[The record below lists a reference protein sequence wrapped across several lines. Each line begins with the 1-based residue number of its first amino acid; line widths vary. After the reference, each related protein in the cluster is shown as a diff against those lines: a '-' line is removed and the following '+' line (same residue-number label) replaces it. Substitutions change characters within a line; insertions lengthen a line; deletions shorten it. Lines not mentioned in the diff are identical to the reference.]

1 MRFLPLILAGLWRKP
16 ARTVFTFLSI
26 VVAFILFGL
35 LTSIQAAFDHA
46 LESSRLD
53 RLLVDTRYGTPLPL
67 AYVNKIEQLSGVTV
81 VAPRQMV
88 VGYFRDPRDRFG
100 VVMTNPEKFFAVRPE
115 LTATREQ
122 IKALMANRAG
132 ALISVFSA
140 RKNGWKLGQKVP
152 VISSLPRKDGGHVWT
167 FDIVGIFDDAD
178 WPGTGRWFV
187 GNYDYVDQERAANQS
202 TMDRMLVRIADPAR
216 STQMSRQIDRLF
228 ANSAAPTR
236 TGSEKSGAQSGVA
249 ALGNIA
255 FFTGSVIVAV
265 LFMLLFLTGNTMM
278 QSVRE
283 RDSEFAVL
291 KTMGY
296 SDGAVLAL
304 VLGEAVL
311 LCAGAAGAGLLLSTV
326 AVPWFQKLS
335 PELGRNLLLSW
346 RALGLGLGL
355 SLGVGFVA
363 AAVPAL
369 RAKRL
374 TIVEALAGR

>member
-1 MRFLPLILAGLWRKP
+1 MRFLPLVIAGLWRKP

-26 VVAFILFGL
+26 VVAFILFGV

-67 AYVNKIEQLSGVTV
+67 AYVNKVEQLPGVTV
-81 VAPRQMV
+81 VAPRQIL
-88 VGYFRDPRDRFG
+88 VGYFRDPHDRFG
-100 VVMTNPEKFFAVRPE
+100 VVMTDPHKFFAVRPE
-115 LTATREQ
+115 LTATPEQ
-122 IKALMANRAG
+122 IEALAKNRAG
-132 ALISVFSA
+132 ALISVFAA
-140 RKNGWKLGQKVP
+140 RKNGWKVGQKVP
-152 VISSLPRKDGGHVWT
+152 VIASLPRKDGGHVWT
-167 FDIVGIFDDAD
+167 FDIVGVFDDAD
-178 WPGTGRWFV
+178 WPGQNRWFV

-202 TMDRMLVRIADPAR
+202 TIDRMLVRIADPAR
-216 STQMSRQIDRLF
+216 STQVSRQIDRLF
-228 ANSAAPTR
+228 ANSPAPTR

-255 FFTGSVIVAV
+255 FFTGSVIMAV
-265 LFMLLFLTGNTMM
+265 LFMMLFLTGNTMM

-283 RDSEFAVL
+283 RDAEFAVL

-296 SDGAVLAL
+296 SDGTVLAL

-311 LCAGAAGAGLLLSTV
+311 LCLAAAAAGLLLSSV
-326 AVPWFQKLS
+326 GVPYFQKVS
-335 PELGRNLLLSW
+335 PELGRNLWLSW
-346 RALGLGLGL
+346 PALGIGLVM

-374 TIVEALAGR
+374 TIVDALTGR